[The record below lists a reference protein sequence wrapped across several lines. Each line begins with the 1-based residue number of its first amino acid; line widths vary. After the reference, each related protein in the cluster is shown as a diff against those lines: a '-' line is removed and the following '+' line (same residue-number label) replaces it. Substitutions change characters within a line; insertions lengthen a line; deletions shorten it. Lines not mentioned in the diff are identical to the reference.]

1 MPTPSGSSLENAI
14 RSNLPGDIFVG
25 HPKFDEFM
33 AALGKGWN
41 KAWVSWQAGIIG
53 GFNNVSGVG
62 LGLWSGKGGGGTIV
76 SAGVI
81 NILIE
86 WPFRVPRI
94 LEWEAA
100 LNQIMTKEYNTWVST
115 YIFAIVNYSGSST
128 ATGVSSGVVNA
139 VNIPAPIGT
148 LGAGLLPTELR
159 SQVET
164 ILTGN
169 GWDVK
174 NEFYQMGNFLDAMQA
189 AIDQEF
195 TKWINALGIFTGDIY
210 TGSAA
215 AGSGSSSGTSK
226 GTGLIL

>member
-1 MPTPSGSSLENAI
+1 MPTPSGFVLEEAI
-14 RSNLPGDIFVG
+14 RSNLPENVFIG
-25 HPKFDEFM
+25 HPSFDQFM

-62 LGLWSGKGGGGTIV
+62 LGFWSGKGGGGTII

-81 NILIE
+81 DILID
-86 WPFRVPRI
+86 WPFRVSRI
-94 LEWEAA
+94 LELEAA

-115 YIFAIVNYSGSST
+115 YIFANVNYSGSST
-128 ATGVSSGVVNA
+128 ATGASSGSVNA
-139 VNIPAPIGT
+139 VNIPEPIGT

-159 SQVET
+159 SQVED
-164 ILTGN
+164 ILTSN

-174 NEFYQMGNFLDAMQA
+174 NEFYQMGVFLDAMQA

-195 TKWINALGIFTGDIY
+195 SKWITTLGIFTGDIY

-215 AGSGSSSGTSK
+215 AGSGFSSGTSK